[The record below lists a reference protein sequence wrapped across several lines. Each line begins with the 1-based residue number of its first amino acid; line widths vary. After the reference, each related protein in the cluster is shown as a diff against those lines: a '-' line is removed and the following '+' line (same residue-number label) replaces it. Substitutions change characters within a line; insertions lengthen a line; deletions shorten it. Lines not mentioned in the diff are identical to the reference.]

1 MKKLKIFTD
10 ERGGNLLPF
19 EFIDLPF
26 IPKRV
31 FTVTD
36 VPVGSIRGEHAH
48 YETQQILICVKGE
61 IIVYLDNGY
70 KVDEVVIKE
79 GESVFIDKMIWD
91 SQKFMTGNDIM
102 IVICSSHYNINDYI
116 LDKEDF
122 YKKIK
127 NGYEL

>member
-1 MKKLKIFTD
+1 MKKNKIFTD
-10 ERGGNLLPF
+10 DRGGNLLPF

-26 IPKRV
+26 KPKRI

-36 VPVGSIRGEHAH
+36 VPKNSIRGEHAH

-70 KVDEVVIKE
+70 KLDEITIKD

-91 SQKFMTGNDIM
+91 YQKFMTGDDVMVVVSSTHYDIK
-102 IVICSSHYNINDYI
+102 DYI
-116 LDKEDF
+116 LNKDEF
-122 YKKIK
+122 YKKINSNK
-127 NGYEL
+127 